1 MSGENDT
8 GWCHLLLVTC
18 CNPVTLVTG
27 ARLPQHIRAP
37 PGMLELLPNPILKG
51 VMECLLSLE
60 PDQAQGLLS
69 VLLGV
74 EALVGQVK
82 EN

>member
-1 MSGENDT
+1 M
-8 GWCHLLLVTC
+8 
-18 CNPVTLVTG
+18 LVTG
-27 ARLPQHIRAP
+27 VRLPWRIPAS
-37 PGMLELLPNPILKG
+37 PGMLKLPLNPSLKG
-51 VMECLLSLE
+51 IMEHLLSLE
-60 PDQAQGLLS
+60 TDQPCSPLS